1 MMGPVRESVVAAAWA
16 LLLVVVV
23 PASAAS
29 ASCTGSLGPGEH
41 CDDTIEERP
50 TSGWLL
56 IPLGMGIG
64 GVAAAAYL
72 AVEHRSRSHQ
82 ASRS

>member
-1 MMGPVRESVVAAAWA
+1 
-16 LLLVVVV
+16 
-23 PASAAS
+23 
-29 ASCTGSLGPGEH
+29 
-41 CDDTIEERP
+41 
-50 TSGWLL
+50 
-56 IPLGMGIG
+56 MGIG